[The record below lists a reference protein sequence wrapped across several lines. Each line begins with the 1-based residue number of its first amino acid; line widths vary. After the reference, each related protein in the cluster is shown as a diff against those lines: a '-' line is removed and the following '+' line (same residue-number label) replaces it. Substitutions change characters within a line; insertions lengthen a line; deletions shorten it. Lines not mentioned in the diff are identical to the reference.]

1 MNFTKHSKILCIVA
15 LTLLICFTL
24 QPFERVLA
32 ANLEVGSKGDL
43 VTTLQKK
50 LKRWG
55 YYNGPI
61 DGKYGEKTR
70 DAVIYFQKY
79 NNLNATG
86 VVNDAT
92 AKKIG
97 ISLTAKT
104 STGGSSKTT
113 SKASSSDVY
122 LLARCIHAEGRGE
135 SYKGKVAIGA
145 VILNRVKS
153 SKFPNSV
160 SGVIYQAGAFDA
172 VSDGQINLAP
182 DETSLKAARDAMN
195 GWDPTN
201 GCIYYYNPNTAT
213 NKWIRSRPISITIG
227 DHVFCY

>member
-1 MNFTKHSKILCIVA
+1 MKFARHSKMLCIAA
-15 LTLLICFTL
+15 LALLICFIF
-24 QPFERVLA
+24 QPVQQVFA

-50 LKRWG
+50 LKHWG
-55 YYNGPI
+55 YYDGPI

-79 NNLNATG
+79 NNLEPTG

-97 ISLTAKT
+97 ISLSGKSSSGGGGNA
-104 STGGSSKTT
+104 TGS
-113 SKASSSDVY
+113 ASSGDVY
-122 LLARCIHAEGRGE
+122 LLAKCIHAEGRGE
-135 SYKGKVAIGA
+135 PYKGKVAIGA

-153 SKFPNSV
+153 SKFPNSI
-160 SGVIYQAGAFDA
+160 SGVIYQNGAFDA
-172 VSDGQINLAP
+172 VTDGQINLAP
-182 DETSLKAARDAMN
+182 DEESLKAARDAVN

-213 NKWIRSRPISITIG
+213 NKWIRSRPIGVTIG